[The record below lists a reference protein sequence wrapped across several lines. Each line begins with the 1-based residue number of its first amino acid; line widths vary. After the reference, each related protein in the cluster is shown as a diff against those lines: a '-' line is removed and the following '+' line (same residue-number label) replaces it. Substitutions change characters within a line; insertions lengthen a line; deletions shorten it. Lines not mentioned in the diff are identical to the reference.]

1 MHVGALKLFEENI
14 MTAAPKIPATLNPGV
29 EDLTSEFPVGGADPD
44 LVAPE
49 SSKPAICAVP
59 MLGKMLSQ
67 CK

>member
-1 MHVGALKLFEENI
+1 MQKNALNLLEENI
-14 MTAAPKIPATLNPGV
+14 MTAVPRFSSIPTTGAERPAI
-29 EDLTSEFPVGGADPD
+29 DFSVGGADPD
-44 LVAPE
+44 FVALE

>member
-1 MHVGALKLFEENI
+1 

>member
-1 MHVGALKLFEENI
+1 
-14 MTAAPKIPATLNPGV
+14 MTAVPRFSSIPTTGAERPAI
-29 EDLTSEFPVGGADPD
+29 DFSVGGADPD
-44 LVAPE
+44 FVALE